1 MQERSL
7 AQRMTCLPEAL
18 AVAKSVLFAIH
29 HMTLTPLLLPRHYGT
44 MNLQL

>member
-18 AVAKSVLFAIH
+18 AMAKSVLFAMH
-29 HMTLTPLLLPRHYGT
+29 HITLKPLLLKRHYGT
-44 MNLQL
+44 MNLQQ